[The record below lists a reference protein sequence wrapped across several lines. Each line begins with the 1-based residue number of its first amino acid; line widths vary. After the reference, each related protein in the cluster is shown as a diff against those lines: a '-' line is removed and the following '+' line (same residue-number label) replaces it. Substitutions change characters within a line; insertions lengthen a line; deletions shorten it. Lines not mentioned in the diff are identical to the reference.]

1 MSYVALTVF
10 IICINIIM
18 SNCHQNGIC
27 TLHVAL
33 KGRLTNDQVPT
44 SF

>member
-10 IICINIIM
+10 IICINIIT

-27 TLHVAL
+27 ILHVAL
-33 KGRLTNDQVPT
+33 KRRFADDQVPN